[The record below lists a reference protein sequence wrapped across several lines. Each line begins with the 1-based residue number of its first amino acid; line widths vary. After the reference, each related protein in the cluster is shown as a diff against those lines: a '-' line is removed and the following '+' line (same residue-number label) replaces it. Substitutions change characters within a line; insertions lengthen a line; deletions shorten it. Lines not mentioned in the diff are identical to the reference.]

1 MRNPFYQKK
10 AIYDLPSVFYLYL
23 LLPLINFSI
32 LFVSLGDALEQN
44 FVFSSLDNVEKQML
58 ANAMER
64 ISVCEG
70 EDVITQGIVIFFCF
84 LSIY

>member
-10 AIYDLPSVFYLYL
+10 QSMIYQVFFIYIYYCHL
-23 LLPLINFSI
+23 LIC
-32 LFVSLGDALEQN
+32 LFYSLLGDALEQN

-70 EDVITQGIVIFFCF
+70 EDVITQGIVIFLYF
-84 LSIY
+84 LPMY

>member
-1 MRNPFYQKK
+1 M
-10 AIYDLPSVFYLYL
+10 YL

-32 LFVSLGDALEQN
+32 LLSFLGDALEQN

-58 ANAMER
+58 VNAMER

-70 EDVITQGIVIFFCF
+70 EDVITQGIVIFFYF
-84 LSIY
+84 LSMY

>member
-1 MRNPFYQKK
+1 MIYQVFF
-10 AIYDLPSVFYLYL
+10 IYIYYCHL
-23 LLPLINFSI
+23 LIFLIYF
-32 LFVSLGDALEQN
+32 LLGDALEQN

-70 EDVITQGIVIFFCF
+70 EDVITQGIAIFFYF
-84 LSIY
+84 LYVY